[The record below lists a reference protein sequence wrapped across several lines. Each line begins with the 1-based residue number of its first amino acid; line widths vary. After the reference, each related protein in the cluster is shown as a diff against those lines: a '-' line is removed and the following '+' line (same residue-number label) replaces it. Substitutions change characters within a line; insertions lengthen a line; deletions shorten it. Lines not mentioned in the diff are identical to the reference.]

1 MLIIQGETSS
11 MPVRSQFSNFLI
23 TKFVFRSSGDLNFVI
38 LVEDSDTGVPSSI
51 IVRMEYLFVFNSRIV
66 NFV

>member
-11 MPVRSQFSNFLI
+11 MPVRSQFSNYLI

-51 IVRMEYLFVFNSRIV
+51 IVRMEYLFVFNSHIV

>member
-38 LVEDSDTGVPSSI
+38 LVEDSDTGVPSSVI
-51 IVRMEYLFVFNSRIV
+51 IRMEYLFVFNSHIV

>member
-38 LVEDSDTGVPSSI
+38 LVEDSDTGGPSSI
-51 IVRMEYLFVFNSRIV
+51 IVRMEYLFVFNSHIV

>member
-51 IVRMEYLFVFNSRIV
+51 IVRMEYLFVFNSHIV

>member
-11 MPVRSQFSNFLI
+11 MPVRCQFSNSLI

-51 IVRMEYLFVFNSRIV
+51 IVRMEYLFVFNSHIV
-66 NFV
+66 NFA